1 MKNFLILLC
10 AMLIALTSCN
20 TSPVDKD
27 YKEARSLQ
35 KNGQYEVAFNQLA
48 QISIDTDA
56 TWQQRCSAL
65 FQMSQIED
73 AVNKDQVAAIKYI
86 NKCIEVAAPNEYSF
100 LYAYKGDY
108 SMHYGVPDSAIYY
121 CRKALAMPHDNVVEY
136 VAHYALFNS
145 YEQKGMAD
153 SALYHR
159 QLFDEVCKN
168 GKLEAYSSIPD
179 DVFYEELQ
187 SKIESQNRSEIK
199 YILYFVI
206 LAVVVSVL
214 VICFAVKRWRKKKNE
229 TNEPLTDLAS
239 VLHSAKQIFE
249 QKESYLM
256 LNELR
261 LKEKDLYKST
271 FANGDMLEKD
281 IFQSFA
287 EANTVLIDKYGL
299 SADEL
304 LCCDCS
310 YMGIS
315 NNVIAFVSHSSSAAI
330 RKRKERLRYKLS
342 PSHYSVLFES

>member
-229 TNEPLTDLAS
+229 TNEPLTDLTS